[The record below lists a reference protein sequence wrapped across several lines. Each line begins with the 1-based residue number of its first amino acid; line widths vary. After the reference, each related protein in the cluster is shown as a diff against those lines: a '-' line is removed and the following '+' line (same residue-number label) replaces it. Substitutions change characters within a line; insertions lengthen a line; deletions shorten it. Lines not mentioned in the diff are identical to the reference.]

1 MRTVIVGVDCAT
13 ESAKVGVALGTWEDG
28 SVSVTAAKTCGRVPP
43 RDVICEW
50 LDIVDDRVLLAIDA
64 PLGWPAELGDTLVGH
79 SAGEEIRVPKNEIF
93 RRATDRFI
101 QKTIHKTPLD
111 VGADRIARTAHAAL
125 RLLGD
130 LRRALQS
137 PLPLAWSPQELAH
150 VSAIEVYPAATL
162 ATHRIRS
169 TAYKKPTSV
178 EERRQIINALTASLQ
193 LEVDVNKL
201 EASDDAIDAVVCVL
215 AAKDFL
221 ENRSIHPSDATPPVE
236 IGQAKREGWIWC
248 APRQQET

>member
-162 ATHRIRS
+162 ATHRDPIDRVQE
-169 TAYKKPTSV
+169 TY
-178 EERRQIINALTASLQ
+178 ERRRTSADHQCL
-193 LEVDVNKL
+193 
-201 EASDDAIDAVVCVL
+201 
-215 AAKDFL
+215 
-221 ENRSIHPSDATPPVE
+221 NRI
-236 IGQAKREGWIWC
+236 
-248 APRQQET
+248 APTGG

>member
-1 MRTVIVGVDCAT
+1 MIVGVDCAT

-28 SVSVTAAKTCGRVPP
+28 SVSVTAAKPCGRIPP
-43 RDVICEW
+43 RDVIGEW

-111 VGADRIARTAHAAL
+111 VGADRIARSAHAAL
-125 RLLGD
+125 QLLGD

-162 ATHRIRS
+162 AAHKIRS
-169 TAYKKPTSV
+169 TGYKKSTSF
-178 EERRQIINALTASLQ
+178 EERRQIINALAASLQ

-201 EASDDAIDAVVCVL
+201 EASDDAIDAVVCVI
-215 AAKDFL
+215 A
-221 ENRSIHPSDATPPVE
+221 SS
-236 IGQAKREGWIWC
+236 KRRYTR
-248 APRQQET
+248 PRWT